1 MLWVHVPYSRH
12 KNELIE
18 VEQEIMA
25 ENGYDSSDYF
35 NRYDGEKSYKIKNN
49 MLFLMRKRNL
59 LNLIVEM
66 LLIDRYVLML
76 LKRDISILQMILK

>member
-1 MLWVHVPYSRH
+1 MILKFLRKHRFNILIIFLVLVFVVVSFYMLWVHVPYSRH

-35 NRYDGEKSYKIKNN
+35 NRYDGEKSYYIIHLEELENGQ
-49 MLFLMRKRNL
+49 
-59 LNLIVEM
+59 I
-66 LLIDRYVLML
+66 
-76 LKRDISILQMILK
+76 